1 MIARSKQV
9 WEVRNGK
16 LRMAEQKHT
25 PGPWHVTG
33 SDVGGAMVVTD
44 QVEIA
49 GWPDMPQD
57 RSMANARLI
66 AAAPELLEACKQA
79 LTAATEPVSFAEMK
93 AEAERVIKALRAA
106 IERAEGK

>member
-1 MIARSKQV
+1 MS
-9 WEVRNGK
+9 
-16 LRMAEQKHT
+16 HT

-44 QVEIA
+44 QAEIA

-66 AAAPELLEACKQA
+66 AAAPQLLHALKAVVKAYGPDMQAAWVGMGRSGECHELV
-79 LTAATEPVSFAEMK
+79 AA
-93 AEAERVIKALRAA
+93 RAA
-106 IERAEGK
+106 IAKAEGK